1 MAYKLLDQNGNKM
14 VINGMNKGYI
24 KVPYNYQ
31 GLDVYNVNTTSSGYD
46 YPFFQDVKCIY
57 INGMRFN
64 IEYYR
69 QGEHNYFK
77 DAYAATQIIIN
88 GRRWNEGFDH
98 YEIYLNNEL
107 VTSGVFPDKENTDV
121 YVLNKEANT
130 SVIIS
135 GEWDSTNSKYIYNIT
150 TNAIIPKEN
159 SYQWFNPMN
168 TGTINITVGEGQ
180 DITSTQN
187 YNKLFIPYA
196 SSIKNKIM
204 DITGITSQ
212 QYINITKVELDGT
225 TLYWY
230 NPNDS
235 TKLYNAKATTS
246 SSIDGG
252 TGVLYSEYR
261 NYRDKGVCQWSSS
274 KTDVTKYLGK
284 SLYGYYNGAS
294 GYVAFA
300 TYSSS
305 NYGNFCNRSGS
316 KPTFT
321 LVVTYEI

>member
-14 VINGMNKGYI
+14 IINGMNKGYI

-31 GLDVYNVNTTSSGYD
+31 GLEMYNVNRTNRYYD

-57 INGMRFN
+57 INGNRYSTN
-64 IEYYR
+64 DTL
-69 QGEHNYFK
+69 EHKFINEGYEP
-77 DAYAATQIIIN
+77 TQITIS
-88 GRRWNEGFDH
+88 GRRWTEGFDH

-107 VTSGVFPDKENTDV
+107 VTSGVFPDKVNTDV
-121 YVLNKEANT
+121 YVINKEANT

-150 TNAIIPKEN
+150 TNAIIHKED
-159 SYQWFNPMN
+159 SYEWFNPIH
-168 TGTINITVGEGQ
+168 TGTISLTVGEGK

-196 SSIKNKIM
+196 SSIKSRIM
-204 DITGITSQ
+204 SSIGVTSQ
-212 QYINITKVELDGT
+212 QYINITKVELDES

-230 NPNDS
+230 NPNND

-246 SSIDGG
+246 SSATSG
-252 TGVLYSEYR
+252 TGVLYSTYR
-261 NYRDKGVCQWSSS
+261 NYRDRGVCQWSSS
-274 KTDVTKYLGK
+274 SKADVTNYLGK
-284 SLYGYYNGAS
+284 SLYGYYVSSTTQSFGNVANS
-294 GYVAFA
+294 G
-300 TYSSS
+300 S
-305 NYGNFCNRSGS
+305 GNFCNSSGS

-321 LVVTYEI
+321 IIVTYEY